1 MRLFGFDIVKCSKA
15 QRQELDT
22 YKQVVRELNDRLVGY
37 LDLII
42 NLLNMKDE
50 ESFDEEACMQLLFE
64 HTETV
69 CKLII
74 LYDANRF
81 AIPITN
87 VSILQRMNQMREHAG
102 MLQNAMI
109 HHMGMASNQQEYDAE
124 EDEYEETN
132 VRYENIE
139 NRYQSSIRHMEKILF
154 ADINRMISI
163 IQYDLFRI
171 IFGVDILRDNKK
183 RQMRMR
189 GRPDFEVKIFNH
201 FDSNKS
207 NGGN

>member
-15 QRQELDT
+15 QKQELDT
-22 YKQVVRELNDRLVGY
+22 YKQLVRELHDRLVDY
-37 LDLII
+37 LNLIT
-42 NLLNMKDE
+42 NLLNMEDE
-50 ESFDEEACMQLLFE
+50 ESFDEEVYVQLLFE

-87 VSILQRMNQMREHAG
+87 VAILQRMNQLREHAG

-109 HHMGMASNQQEYDAE
+109 HHIGMVSNQQEYDAE
-124 EDEYEETN
+124 EDDYEETN
-132 VRYENIE
+132 VQCEDIE
-139 NRYQSSIRHMEKILF
+139 RRYQSSIRHMEKILF
-154 ADINRMISI
+154 ADINRMMSI

-183 RQMRMR
+183 RQMRIH
-189 GRPDFEVKIFNH
+189 GNPDFEVKIFNH

>member
-22 YKQVVRELNDRLVGY
+22 YRQVVRELNDRLVQF
-37 LDLII
+37 LDFIVKLI
-42 NLLNMKDE
+42 NMDYNEPIDE
-50 ESFDEEACMQLLFE
+50 AAYVQLLFE
-64 HTETV
+64 QTETV
-69 CKLII
+69 RKLII

-87 VSILQRMNQMREHAG
+87 VSILQRMNQLREHAG

-109 HHMGMASNQQEYDAE
+109 HHMGMVSNQQ
-124 EDEYEETN
+124 EYEETN
-132 VRYENIE
+132 VQYENIE
-139 NRYQSSIRHMEKILF
+139 NRYQSSVRHMGKILF

-189 GRPDFEVKIFNH
+189 GKPDFEVKIFNH

>member
-22 YKQVVRELNDRLVGY
+22 YKQVVRELNDRLVQY
-37 LDLII
+37 LDLITG
-42 NLLNMKDE
+42 LLNKGYKE
-50 ESFDEEACMQLLFE
+50 PFDEEACVQLLFE
-64 HTETV
+64 QTETV

-102 MLQNAMI
+102 MLQNAII
-109 HHMGMASNQQEYDAE
+109 HHVGMVNSQQEYDAE
-124 EDEYEETN
+124 EEEYEETDI
-132 VRYENIE
+132 RYENIE
-139 NRYQSSIRHMEKILF
+139 NRYQSTVRHMEKILF
-154 ADINRMISI
+154 ADINRMLSI

-189 GRPDFEVKIFNH
+189 GKPDFEVKIFNH